1 MRAATPSTGAKL
13 LLLTALTASGLL
25 ASATAATVY
34 VAGAPQRPAA
44 SAARAGGRTD
54 GSAST
59 RFDGSRSGP
68 ALSALIDS
76 LIDPLG
82 PAASPDSANVAQ
94 MVALIAGDSTGASAP
109 AWRPHDA
116 PAQSPDARLRIYRQW
131 ARSERMPPF
140 WAYDAGFPGV
150 RASRDMPVTQI
161 AALRALAIANESE
174 ADSALVHGDVDAAFV
189 RARENIA
196 AARHLV
202 WQPFPIDALIGR
214 ALLSNAAK
222 LLARTALQGNQ
233 PTVHTQATRLQS
245 LTATAQIAPKPTWNV
260 FSHYGA
266 SPDDPR
272 LFAVAG
278 DATLFPATRMLAI
291 ESMVAGACLNTRE
304 VLFGA
309 LPARHDAIDQ
319 LLKLTSDMPRAQ
331 ELAPALHGSLAE
343 FDAATMAAS
352 PTVRDEWSISAQVL
366 AWLVPSSVSAR
377 ARACHR

>member
-1 MRAATPSTGAKL
+1 MRAASPSTGAKL

-44 SAARAGGRTD
+44 SDTRAGGETD
-54 GSAST
+54 GSAS
-59 RFDGSRSGP
+59 RHFDGSRSGP

-76 LIDPLG
+76 LIDPIG
-82 PAASPDSANVAQ
+82 PAEPPDSAMVSQ
-94 MVALIAGDSTGASAP
+94 MVALIAGDSTGDNAP
-109 AWRPHDA
+109 AWRPHHA
-116 PAQSPDARLRIYRQW
+116 PAQSPVARLRIYRQW
-131 ARSERMPPF
+131 ARAEQMAPF
-140 WAYDAGFPGV
+140 WAYSQGFPGV
-150 RASRDMPVTQI
+150 RASRDVPVTHI
-161 AALRALAIANESE
+161 AALRALAAANESE
-174 ADSALVHGDVDAAFV
+174 ADSALVHGDVDEAFV

-233 PTVHTQATRLQS
+233 PTVHTQAMRLQS
-245 LTATAQIAPKPTWNV
+245 LTANALIAPKPTWNV

-272 LFAVAG
+272 LFALAG

-309 LPARHDAIDQ
+309 LPARHEAIDQ
-319 LLKLTSDMPRAQ
+319 LLKLTSDVPRAQ
-331 ELAPALHGSLAE
+331 ELAPALHGSLAQ
-343 FDAATMAAS
+343 FDAATMVTS
-352 PTVRDEWSISAQVL
+352 PAVHDEWSISSQVL
-366 AWLVPSSVSAR
+366 AWLVPSNVSAR
-377 ARACHR
+377 ARACRR

>member
-34 VAGAPQRPAA
+34 VAGAPQRPGA
-44 SAARAGGRTD
+44 SATRAGGGTD
-54 GSAST
+54 GSASM

-68 ALSALIDS
+68 ALAALIDS
-76 LIDPLG
+76 LLEPIG
-82 PAASPDSANVAQ
+82 PTATPDSANVSQ
-94 MVALIAGDSTGASAP
+94 MVALIAGDSTGGPAP
-109 AWRPHDA
+109 AWRPHLA
-116 PAQSPDARLRIYRQW
+116 PAQSPDARLRIYRRW
-131 ARSERMPPF
+131 ARSEQMPPF
-140 WAYDAGFPGV
+140 WAYTQGFPGV
-150 RASRDMPVTQI
+150 HASRDMPVTHI
-161 AALRALAIANESE
+161 AALRALAAANESE
-174 ADSALVHGDVDAAFV
+174 ADSALVHGNVEEAFE

-233 PTVHTQATRLQS
+233 PTVHTQATRLHS
-245 LTATAQIAPKPTWNV
+245 LSVNALIAPKPTWNV

-278 DATLFPATRMLAI
+278 DTTLFPATRMLAI

-309 LPARHDAIDQ
+309 LPARHEAIDQ
-319 LLKLTSDMPRAQ
+319 LLTLTSDVPRAQ
-331 ELAPALHGSLAE
+331 ELAPALHGSLAQ

-352 PTVRDEWSISAQVL
+352 QTVRDEWSISAQVL